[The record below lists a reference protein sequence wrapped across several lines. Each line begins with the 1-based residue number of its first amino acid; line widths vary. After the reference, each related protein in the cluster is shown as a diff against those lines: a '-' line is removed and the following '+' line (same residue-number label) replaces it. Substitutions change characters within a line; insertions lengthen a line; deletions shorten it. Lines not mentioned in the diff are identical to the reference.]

1 MSPTQVLD
9 PTFVQC
15 ERNGVDQGVHNVLI
29 HENQVVGATLV
40 SQRDALVANLQAKVA
55 KVDTGHVVRNLKG
68 EAVAVVHQY
77 DRFPN
82 LAAYYY
88 EKYASSIPGAIG
100 DAKVDARVCSQFL
113 FR

>member
-1 MSPTQVLD
+1 M
-9 PTFVQC
+9 
-15 ERNGVDQGVHNVLI
+15 DQGVHNVLI
-29 HENQVVGATLV
+29 HEKQVLSAKLV

-55 KVDTGHVVRNLKG
+55 KVDVSHTVRNLKG

-82 LAAYYY
+82 LAGHYY

-100 DAKVDARVCSQFL
+100 DAKVDARVYSQFL

>member
-1 MSPTQVLD
+1 MD
-9 PTFVQC
+9 PAFVQC

-29 HENQVVGATLV
+29 HEKQVLSAKLV

-55 KVDTGHVVRNLKG
+55 KVDVSHTVRNLKG

-82 LAAYYY
+82 LAGHYY